1 MMTTVT
7 VTVVDGFALDSG
19 QWLTAGVSVALPEAE
34 AKELASIGLVSLPKS
49 AAPEPEAPKPV
60 LKPAVKK
67 AA

>member
-1 MMTTVT
+1 MMSTVT

-34 AKELASIGLVSLPKS
+34 AKELASIGLVTLPKV
-49 AAPEPEAPKPV
+49 AEPEAPKPI